1 MAKTPE
7 GRLQDKCLKYVKEQE
22 NQGRPIF
29 AINQHGGA
37 FSSRGIPDLIM
48 CIRGKFVAVELKVG
62 NNKPTPLQESKIL
75 RIQKALGQA
84 YVCYT
89 FDEFKMVVEHEI
101 H

>member
-22 NQGRPIF
+22 SQGRPIF

-62 NNKPTPLQESKIL
+62 DNKPTPLQESKIL

-89 FDEFKMVVEHEI
+89 FDEFKTVVEHEI